1 MPNLIELVSII
12 LNLPKVDK
20 LEFPLLAS
28 ITNISV
34 TGVNE
39 FSSPLLETIKG
50 NFTLSGVSTAG
61 LPKLETLGGTSSL
74 PSNVNLTT
82 GSGAPTLDRTGT
94 AVPTGGASTGSGTSS
109 SVGLGNTGDSSTGDE
124 TTLHTT
130 HGGSSGQSTTGY
142 LSLAQNGVTVVASEG
157 TVGGNSYELN
167 GVTYRVAVD
176 RDDLLTAVDN
186 NEDLSLVVTSKVTDM
201 SYIFQGTSFNGD
213 ISSWDTS
220 NVTI

>member
-61 LPKLETLGGTSSL
+61 LPKLENLGGISSL

-109 SVGLGNTGDSSTGDE
+109 SVGLGNTGDSSTGDD
-124 TTLHTT
+124 TAHNS
-130 HGGSSGQSTTGY
+130 GGSSGQESTSVSVPVI
-142 LSLAQNGVTVVASEG
+142 LMDLCVSLKNLHYVFMVT
-157 TVGGNSYELN
+157 
-167 GVTYRVAVD
+167 
-176 RDDLLTAVDN
+176 
-186 NEDLSLVVTSKVTDM
+186 
-201 SYIFQGTSFNGD
+201 
-213 ISSWDTS
+213 
-220 NVTI
+220 